1 MTQPE
6 FLDVDD
12 VHLIHDGQ
20 LARYGGA
27 AGIRDEGLL
36 ESALATPK
44 ATFGG
49 AFVHEDVFAM
59 AAAYAFHIAE
69 NQPFVDG
76 NKRTGVLAAV
86 VFLELNG
93 YFVEEPSSRFYEA
106 MIAIAEHRLDKNGLA
121 ATLRE
126 MSRPVGGG
134 VDE

>member
-12 VHLIHDGQ
+12 VLLIHDGQ

-49 AFVHEDVFAM
+49 ARWRCA
-59 AAAYAFHIAE
+59 
-69 NQPFVDG
+69 
-76 NKRTGVLAAV
+76 K
-86 VFLELNG
+86 
-93 YFVEEPSSRFYEA
+93 
-106 MIAIAEHRLDKNGLA
+106 
-121 ATLRE
+121 
-126 MSRPVGGG
+126 
-134 VDE
+134 